1 VRQRMLEINDP
12 VVRLNHL
19 EKILDQLQREAEAP

>member
-1 VRQRMLEINDP
+1 MLEIHDP

-19 EKILDQLQREAEAP
+19 EKILDQLQTEAETS